1 MRVKTLM
8 ILAGVAGLTI
18 QPGFAA
24 NWMPIA
30 SNGSE
35 RIEIDQ
41 TRIARVGNGRMLAW
55 SRLIFGRE
63 LQIGDSPLSYS
74 AVEALNRYDCTSR
87 RFATVKRIYLSGGK
101 GVRQESVDSP
111 VEMQAAPD
119 SIDDKLLKEACKQI
133 KPADIAETAEAEA
146 VALEILPRPIAE
158 APPKAMY
165 ADMRSSRDTRP
176 GGIYK
181 VEATPPAKIG
191 LPSKEQLAAM
201 AAAEKSA
208 APAPAHGAPPAAAE
222 KHATPAEAHAAPSP
236 AAAHAPAPALPGRV
250 SSSALKADTYT
261 SYIRSAAR
269 TSRKKP
275 AADTTA
281 VPNEAAHIH
290 WSYEGE
296 GAPANWAKLQ
306 PSYATCASGKR
317 QSPIDIR
324 DGIRVDLE
332 TIKFDYQI
340 SMFRIVDNGHT
351 IQVNVGSGS
360 SISLMGRQFELLQL
374 HFHRPSEERV
384 NGKAYDMVIHMVHKD
399 LDNHLAVIAVLLEKG
414 SEHPVVQT
422 LWNNLPLE
430 VNQDL
435 APTVPID
442 LNHLLPENRNY
453 WTYMGS
459 LTTPPCTENVLWI
472 VFKQPVQISPEQ
484 LAIFSRLYRNNA
496 RPIQAGNSRIVK
508 ESR

>member
-1 MRVKTLM
+1 
-8 ILAGVAGLTI
+8 
-18 QPGFAA
+18 
-24 NWMPIA
+24 
-30 SNGSE
+30 
-35 RIEIDQ
+35 
-41 TRIARVGNGRMLAW
+41 MLAW

-63 LQIGDSPLSYS
+63 VQIGDSSLSYS

-87 RFATVKRIYLSGGK
+87 RFATVKRIYLSGTK
-101 GVRQESVDSP
+101 GVKQESVDSP
-111 VEMQAAPD
+111 VEIQAAPD

-133 KPADIAETAEAEA
+133 KPVEIAETAEAET
-146 VALEILPRPIAE
+146 VTNEILPRPIAE

-176 GGIYK
+176 AAIYP

-201 AAAEKSA
+201 AAAEKSPT
-208 APAPAHGAPPAAAE
+208 PAPAHGAPPAE
-222 KHATPAEAHAAPSP
+222 KPATPAAAHAAPSLP
-236 AAAHAPAPALPGRV
+236 ARA
-250 SSSALKADTYT
+250 SNSALKADTYT
-261 SYIRSAAR
+261 SYIRNTAR

-275 AADTTA
+275 AAETTA
-281 VPNEAAHIH
+281 AANEAAHIH
-290 WSYEGE
+290 WSYEGD

-306 PSYATCASGKR
+306 PNYATCASGKR

-340 SMFRIVDNGHT
+340 SMFRIIDNGHT
-351 IQVNVGSGS
+351 IQVNVGNGS
-360 SISLMGRQFELLQL
+360 SISLMGRQFELAQL

-384 NGKAYDMVIHMVHKD
+384 NGKAYDMVIHLVHKD
-399 LDNHLAVIAVLLEKG
+399 MDNHLAVIAVLLEKG
-414 SEHPVVQT
+414 SEHPVIQT

-430 VNQDL
+430 VNQDI

-459 LTTPPCTENVLWI
+459 LTTPPCTEDVLWI
-472 VFKQPVQISPEQ
+472 VFKQPVQVSPEQ
-484 LAIFSRLYRNNA
+484 LSIFSRLYRNNA
-496 RPIQAGNSRIVK
+496 RPIQASNGRIVK